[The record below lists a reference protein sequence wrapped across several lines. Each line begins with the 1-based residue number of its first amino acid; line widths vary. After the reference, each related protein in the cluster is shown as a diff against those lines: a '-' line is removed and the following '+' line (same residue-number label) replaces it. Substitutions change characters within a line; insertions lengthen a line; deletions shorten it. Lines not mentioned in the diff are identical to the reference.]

1 MVAGN
6 LRKIWW
12 NQDRHLLDV
21 TAKILQNHLVRN
33 LFHQTHCRR
42 STFYESTCPKT
53 QIVRCA
59 SVRKLQGQLAD
70 VFHKS
75 HTLRATKFC
84 DLVTADHQVFCAEGE
99 SRSDQRC
106 ALFVQDLAT
115 QWIQSY
121 PCKNTNF
128 RTNDEK
134 SVEVSR
140 SWKKTEGSHTLP
152 THWNFETRVKIFN
165 GHHCAS

>member
-1 MVAGN
+1 MITKRRKHRDIDCRICQNGCGH

-21 TAKILQNHLVRN
+21 TAKILQNHLVWN
-33 LFHQTHCRR
+33 LFHQRHYKR
-42 STFYESTCPKT
+42 STMYESTFSKT
-53 QIVRCA
+53 QMMRFA

-70 VFHKS
+70 VIHKS

-106 ALFVQDLAT
+106 ALVMQDLAT
-115 QWIQSY
+115 HWIQSY
-121 PCKNTNF
+121 PCKTQTSEQTTRNLLKF
-128 RTNDEK
+128 LDPGEK
-134 SVEVSR
+134 P
-140 SWKKTEGSHTLP
+140 K
-152 THWNFETRVKIFN
+152 
-165 GHHCAS
+165 GHIR